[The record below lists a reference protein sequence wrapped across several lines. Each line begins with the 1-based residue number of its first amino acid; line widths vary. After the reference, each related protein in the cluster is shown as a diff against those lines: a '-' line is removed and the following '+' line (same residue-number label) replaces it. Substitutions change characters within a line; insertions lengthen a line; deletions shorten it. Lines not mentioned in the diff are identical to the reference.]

1 MTETMTTKAP
11 CATSAQFPWGPL
23 RITERLS
30 LPELGQAQ
38 FAETVFRHGLRH
50 TAAAQW
56 TTTSKSLDA
65 VLPHAQSTV
74 RAHRMQSALLDLA
87 PLHGELA
94 FALVTLRR
102 GTAHVDIAAENPER
116 TDEVERWLRAT
127 FPAPEATERPEIAVR
142 FWSCSPHGAGCS
154 SRTIA
159 VPPLG
164 EIEAN
169 YPTGVRDRLARLA
182 GPEFRPGD
190 GGQLILWYGPPG
202 TGKTYALRALGW
214 EWREWCELHYVI
226 DPEMFFGQRADYMI
240 DVLLDEDEPLLNRGP
255 GAEPMPSTP
264 RDRGSR
270 AYSTSSTAWS
280 DKASASSYSSPP
292 TSCSAASIPQWPGRD
307 GARRASSSSRS
318 TRPRLPP
325 GSPRAGFAVRVAAHS
340 PSRTCSHTFTVTRWN
355 RSVPSGSG
363 LEAWA
368 HKAQTHIRSC
378 SRRSKSR
385 SRVSTSCARPST
397 EPRRMAFTAEGFWH
411 CRYFIGMMARY
422 GRELDAAPDVLPYG
436 WAAVLYLYDLR

>member
-182 GPEFRPGD
+182 GPEFRPGE

-255 GAEPMPSTP
+255 GAEIRPKWRLLVLEDTGELLAA
-264 RDRGSR
+264 DAKHTTGQGLSR
-270 AYSTSSTAWS
+270 LLNLVDGMVGQGLRVLVLVTTNELLRRLHPAVARPGRCAARIEFEPFDEAEATAWL
-280 DKASASSYSSPP
+280 
-292 TSCSAASIPQWPGRD
+292 AARGLRREGG
-307 GARRASSSSRS
+307 GALTLAHLFAYVHGYEMEPERAV
-318 TRPRLPP
+318 
-325 GSPRAGFAVRVAAHS
+325 GFGA
-340 PSRTCSHTFTVTRWN
+340 
-355 RSVPSGSG
+355 
-363 LEAWA
+363 
-368 HKAQTHIRSC
+368 
-378 SRRSKSR
+378 
-385 SRVSTSCARPST
+385 
-397 EPRRMAFTAEGFWH
+397 
-411 CRYFIGMMARY
+411 
-422 GRELDAAPDVLPYG
+422 
-436 WAAVLYLYDLR
+436 